1 MSTVIGLFQH
11 NEDVQNSLDQ
21 LYQAGFAEETINIL
35 TCEAEVQKLLE
46 NPQSHK
52 VMPQCVLCGALMGFA
67 LFGLVSLFRIVCQC
81 ISAPTGFE
89 FYIFTFVFLTMLGA
103 IFGAILGSFV
113 GADALERNTQL
124 YTRGV
129 CCGYPVMA
137 VKTTGEQVAKAI
149 GLLQEGRA
157 VGVKIIPDLEGVS
170 SASLPADGDQTYP
183 EKTGLGVASW
193 KEV

>member
-11 NEDVQNSLDQ
+11 SEDAQSSLDQ
-21 LYQAGFAEETINIL
+21 LHQAGFAEEAISVL
-35 TCEAEVQKLLE
+35 THKDEVQKLLE

-52 VMPQCVLCGALMGFA
+52 VLPQCALCGALMGIA
-67 LFGLVSLFRIVCQC
+67 LFGLVSLVRIVCQC

-89 FYIFTFVFLTMLGA
+89 FYVFTFVFLTMLGA
-103 IFGAILGSFV
+103 IFGVIFGSFV
-113 GADALERNTQL
+113 GADTVERNTQL

-137 VKTTGEQVAKAI
+137 VKATGEQVAQAI
-149 GLLQEGRA
+149 GLLQVGRA
-157 VGVKIIPDLEGVS
+157 VGVRIIPDLEAVS
-170 SASLPADGDQTYP
+170 SALRPADGDQTYP
-183 EKTGLGVASW
+183 EKTGLGVAPW